1 MLPPAPWPTL
11 GHTRPAPRAHADTR
25 LSPFLALQVLEHTHM
40 DDRLNKCLDKLVTIV
55 INEYVTRRLYISR

>member
-1 MLPPAPWPTL
+1 
-11 GHTRPAPRAHADTR
+11 
-25 LSPFLALQVLEHTHM
+25 M